1 MEETKYQNAIS
12 KLMLNQK
19 ICYLLNNQ
27 ELCSRR
33 HYKDRNKVMR
43 QSRQETGMQTLTE
56 IKKLQM
62 TRVLFK
68 EWILKPVHWA
78 WMQFGGRGCVRS

>member
-1 MEETKYQNAIS
+1 
-12 KLMLNQK
+12 
-19 ICYLLNNQ
+19 
-27 ELCSRR
+27 
-33 HYKDRNKVMR
+33 MR